1 MTVRILVADDHCIVR
16 QGLCSLIEAH
26 AGYQVA
32 GQAGSGREA
41 VRFTRRLSP
50 EIVIMDIGMPDLNG
64 IDATRMCIEA
74 CPQVKVIA
82 LSMHAD
88 RRYVMGM
95 LSAGARGYILK
106 ESAFHE
112 LIQAIDAACN
122 HQVYLSPKVAGTVVD
137 DAVRRRVPEPM
148 SPFDLLTVKEREVLQ
163 MIAEGRP
170 TRRMAAMLNVSIKTV
185 EARRKTIMR
194 KLDLH
199 SVAELTKY
207 AVREGLTSVKE

>member
-1 MTVRILVADDHCIVR
+1 MTVRIIVADDHCIVR
-16 QGLCSLIEAH
+16 QGLCSLIEGH
-26 AGYQVA
+26 TGYEVA

-41 VRFTRRLSP
+41 VRFTRRLCP

-74 CPQVKVIA
+74 CPRVKVIA

-88 RRYVMGM
+88 RRYVLGM
-95 LSAGARGYILK
+95 LRAGAQGYILK

-112 LIQAIDAACN
+112 LIRAIDAACN
-122 HQVYLSPKVAGTVVD
+122 HQVYLSPKVAGTVVE
-137 DAVRRRVPEPM
+137 DAVRRMEPKPS

-163 MIAEGRP
+163 MIAEGRS
-170 TRRMAAMLNVSIKTV
+170 TRHMAAMLNVSIKTV

-194 KLDLH
+194 KLNLH
-199 SVAELTKY
+199 SIAALTKY
-207 AVREGLTSVKE
+207 AVREGLTSVEE

>member
-1 MTVRILVADDHCIVR
+1 MTVRILVADDHRIVR
-16 QGLCSLIEAH
+16 QGLCSLIQDH
-26 AGYQVA
+26 AGYEVA
-32 GQAGSGREA
+32 GQADSGREA
-41 VRFTRRLSP
+41 VRFTRRLCP

-88 RRYVMGM
+88 RRYVLGM
-95 LSAGARGYILK
+95 LRAGAQGYILK

-112 LIQAIDAACN
+112 LVQAIDAARN
-122 HQVYLSPKVAGTVVD
+122 RQIYLSPKVAGTVVED
-137 DAVRRRVPEPM
+137 VIRCKAPEPA

-163 MIAEGRP
+163 MIAEGRT
-170 TRRMAAMLNVSIKTV
+170 TRRMAAMLNVSVKTV
-185 EARRKTIMR
+185 EARRKVVMR

-207 AVREGLTSVKE
+207 AVREGLTSVED